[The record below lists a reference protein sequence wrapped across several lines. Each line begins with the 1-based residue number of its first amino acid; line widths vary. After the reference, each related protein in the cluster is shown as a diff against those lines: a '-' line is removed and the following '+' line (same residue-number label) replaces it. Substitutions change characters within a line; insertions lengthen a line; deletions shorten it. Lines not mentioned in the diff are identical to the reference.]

1 MRFMATQAPDRFQPI
16 AAAFG
21 LRFDPANATAVALEC
36 GDRMTRFIA
45 QFELPQRLRDV
56 QVPPEE
62 IRDVAKVVYD
72 ILEGAQASEHP
83 SSAEHLASLLTA
95 AY

>member
-1 MRFMATQAPDRFQPI
+1 MA
-16 AAAFG
+16 
-21 LRFDPANATAVALEC
+21 
-36 GDRMTRFIA
+36 RFIA

-56 QVPPEE
+56 QVPQEE
-62 IRDVAKVVYD
+62 VGEVARVVHD

-83 SSAEHLASLLTA
+83 ASAEQLAALLTA